1 MSKIEGCQWLCQCL
15 HGIQVAGEIMP
26 STKRSTK
33 QGTLHTGPALASPVN
48 LNTAVSFGIGRIG
61 RDHDGP
67 PSFRYV
73 RSSPIR
79 QTFRCPIPSQLADL
93 AA

>member
-1 MSKIEGCQWLCQCL
+1 MSKIEGCQWL

-26 STKRSTK
+26 STK

-61 RDHDGP
+61 MDHDGP